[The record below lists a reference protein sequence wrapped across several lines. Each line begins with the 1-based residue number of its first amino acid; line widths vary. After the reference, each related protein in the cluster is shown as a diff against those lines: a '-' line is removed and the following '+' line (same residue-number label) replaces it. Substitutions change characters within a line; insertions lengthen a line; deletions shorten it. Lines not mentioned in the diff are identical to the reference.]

1 MYGLPAATELNKPLP
16 KAAIYRRFDLNTA
29 AKAAFDADVASIV
42 ISHEL
47 SPQTLPIAAGEDVK
61 AIYVLTLRLKRRDF
75 AQKNL
80 QLLSKLIDQSLLFA
94 AQFEDE
100 VCFGIMQDKLYLSEW
115 QATETA
121 ALPMEG
127 LTLDAIWASFVKGIV
142 GGEWSAELSLTENLT
157 QISERQRIEQEIAR
171 LEKLARKEKQPRKK
185 FELVQQVQSLRSQL
199 K

>member
-1 MYGLPAATELNKPLP
+1 MYGLPAATELNKALP
-16 KAAIYRRFDLNTA
+16 KAAIYRRFDLSAA

-47 SPQTLPIAAGEDVK
+47 SPQTLPIAAGETVR

-100 VCFGIMQDKLYLSEW
+100 VCFGIMQDKLYLSQW
-115 QATETA
+115 QAIETA

-142 GGEWSAELSLTENLT
+142 GGEWSVELSLTENLT
-157 QISERQRIEQEIAR
+157 QISERQRLEQEIAR
-171 LEKLARKEKQPRKK
+171 LEKLARAEKQPRKK
-185 FELVQQVQSLRSQL
+185 FDFVARIQNLKNELR
-199 K
+199 